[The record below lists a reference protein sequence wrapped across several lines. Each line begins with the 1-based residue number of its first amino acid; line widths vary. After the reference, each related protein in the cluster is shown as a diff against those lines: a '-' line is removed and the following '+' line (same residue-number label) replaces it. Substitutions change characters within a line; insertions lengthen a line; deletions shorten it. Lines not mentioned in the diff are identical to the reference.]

1 MYLLDVMSGYDV
13 FLNSLTNKC
22 PYSEANDG
30 GFAKPSVG
38 QKPLK
43 SILIWTLSTGG
54 KLQV

>member
-13 FLNSLTNKC
+13 FVNSLINKC
-22 PYSEANDG
+22 ALPEANDG

-43 SILIWTLSTGG
+43 SKVIWS
-54 KLQV
+54 

>member
-1 MYLLDVMSGYDV
+1 MSGYDV

-43 SILIWTLSTGG
+43 STLIWTLSTGG